1 MAGRTVVLI
10 CGPPGAGKTTKAKR
24 LEADDGLQVFDLDD
38 PEWGGSQKNF
48 NAALRQIGTDPA
60 ARAVV
65 IRAGAT
71 LSARQKAADMVGAT
85 TVEVLAVDAE
95 TCRKRIVERKRER
108 PSLRTQIAAVR
119 FWWQNYEPGAIFL
132 GPLSPSFFIPPKSE
146 IGKGEPQHD
155 RPRLRPRASEAAET
169 LGEGG
174 SEGDRHLPPLR
185 SHDRARR
192 IVGSR
197 PRRPR
202 PAAIRRPRTRGLQ
215 PGDGGARKG
224 AAVEEVVSAWRWRR

>member
-132 GPLSPSFFIPPKSE
+132 GPLSPDRAPRHFLSPRSQKSARGNRSTTARGYGHAHQKLRKRWAKE
-146 IGKGEPQHD
+146 VAKGTVTCPRCGRMIEPGESWDLGHADHD
-155 RPRLRPRASEAAET
+155 RRRYVGPEHAGCNRATAGRGKVRQS
-169 LGEGG
+169 
-174 SEGDRHLPPLR
+174 
-185 SHDRARR
+185 RR
-192 IVGSR
+192 
-197 PRRPR
+197 
-202 PAAIRRPRTRGLQ
+202 
-215 PGDGGARKG
+215 
-224 AAVEEVVSAWRWRR
+224 W